1 MKHSKFFDKIKS
13 HKNRSSWHY
22 SDVRYSQNN
31 RELPHIQGMKR
42 PYKEIRESH
51 YRFHG
56 NNDALDRYLH
66 SKVGQDYNQ
75 VHSFMVNNVPGW
87 FKHHLYS
94 YLDYTVCTHT
104 RETAITHYKFQYYWD
119 FWVDEQGLLQIMP
132 KTPKRKHTYPQIM
145 REKDVGN
152 IHFYLKNGL
161 WYQYFVFKVKWKL
174 LFVYDA
180 EKDESVRS
188 FVKSMLI
195 NDEPYKAYSEQYASN
210 CTPNSVSW
218 NVKQC
223 NRATL
228 KRNGLVND
236 PDFVPIVPKQYH
248 L

>member
-1 MKHSKFFDKIKS
+1 MKYSKFFDKIKS

-31 RELPHIQGMKR
+31 RELPRIQGISR

-56 NNDALDRYLH
+56 NNDALDRYLY
-66 SKVGQDYNQ
+66 SKVGQNYNQ

-104 RETAITHYKFQYYWD
+104 IETAIAHHKFQYYWD

-132 KTPKRKHTYPQIM
+132 KKPRRKHTYPQIM

-152 IHFYLKNGL
+152 VHFFLKDGL
-161 WYQYFVFKVKWKL
+161 WYQYQVFKVKWKL
-174 LFVYDA
+174 LFMYDA
-180 EKDESVRS
+180 ENNESVRA
-188 FVKSMLI
+188 FVKSMYYTGEEHI
-195 NDEPYKAYSEQYASN
+195 AYREPYARVN
-210 CTPNSVSW
+210 TPIDIKSFD
-218 NVKQC
+218 KQC

-236 PDFVPIVPKQYH
+236 PDFVPIVPKRYR